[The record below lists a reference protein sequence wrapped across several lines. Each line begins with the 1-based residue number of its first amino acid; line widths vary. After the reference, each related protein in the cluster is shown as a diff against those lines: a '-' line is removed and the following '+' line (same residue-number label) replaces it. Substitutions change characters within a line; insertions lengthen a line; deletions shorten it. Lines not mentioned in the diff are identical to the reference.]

1 MGIVEIVILIITGIS
16 VGFINTLAGGAT
28 VISLSVLMFMGLPL
42 NVANGTHR
50 IAAAFQTATSVI
62 TYKRKGI
69 LDWRKGLVLAIPT
82 IIGSVLGAR
91 LAIDI
96 DEELFKK
103 IVAGVMIVIL
113 ITILYKPQQWL
124 VGNQQMIN
132 KKLGYKQILLF
143 FALGLYGGFIYV
155 GIGYFLIAAIV
166 LSVGYDVVKANA
178 IKVFI
183 VMLYVPFT
191 LGVFI
196 WGGVV
201 NFEYGFVL
209 AIGQIIGGYIGAKA
223 AITKGTGFVRWV
235 MVIFILFSVSYLT
248 GIVDV
253 SKVLAFMQ

>member
-1 MGIVEIVILIITGIS
+1 MGIFEAVILILTGIS

-28 VISLSVLMFMGLPL
+28 IISLSVLMFMGLPL

-50 IAAAFQTATSVI
+50 IAAAFQTATSVA
-62 TYKRKGI
+62 TYKKKNI

-82 IIGSVLGAR
+82 IVGSIIGAR
-91 LAIDI
+91 IAVDI
-96 DEELFKK
+96 NEELFKK
-103 IVAGVMIVIL
+103 IVAVVMIVIL
-113 ITILYKPQQWL
+113 LMILYKPQRWL
-124 VGNQQMIN
+124 QGNEKLLA
-132 KKLGYKQILLF
+132 KKIDWKQILLF

-155 GIGYFLIAAIV
+155 GIGYFLLAAIV
-166 LSVGYDVVKANA
+166 LSVGHDVVKANA

-235 MVIFILFSVSYLT
+235 
-248 GIVDV
+248 
-253 SKVLAFMQ
+253 